1 MFRSGYLSILLLLA
15 VLCLQ
20 SQEYHGSPQYLATY
34 RRAEKWYHAE
44 NPTTVTDSLA
54 LNAYL
59 RTIEQ
64 INKAHVLDAVA
75 MDCYLKSGILQMTA
89 GNNEQALKNFQ
100 QAIATHGL
108 AKELP
113 DSLLFQP
120 YLYAGSIQYDFNNLD
135 SAISCYKKAEA
146 ISGRYPA
153 LNEVERLYNKL
164 GALYYETGDYKRSIP
179 YYEKAISLAASKKPV
194 DINLVVTYKNNIAS
208 SWLKLGAYNQALELY
223 RQLLNFRFNVDQL
236 YINISL
242 VYLQQG
248 DAQQALKFLRQV
260 KQNNFIKYNNLSRA
274 FISIGRY
281 DSARYYNQLALNGVQ
296 ATQGARSADYALAL
310 KYAGD
315 IYCAAGK
322 LHEGIQNYQSA
333 LCLMV
338 PGFTDTVAAHNPG
351 AYTGLQN
358 FSLVFDILSAK
369 ATAFRILQG
378 TQTGTQDLQHA
389 LNAYTAAMALSQHV
403 QNTYASDD
411 ARLFLGNKVNA
422 ACAEAVSVAIKLY
435 GLTNNAAYMIKASS
449 FVESNKASVLQAA
462 LRQLDLT
469 GIAGLPSDLLAAE
482 RKFKILIAKLSI
494 QASRL
499 RDSALISALQK
510 KMGEAELQLSAVQE
524 KLDDQPA
531 YRSLK
536 FNARNTNIDSARL
549 HLDKQDAV
557 LSYYYTSGQLVC
569 FYATSEESGFT
580 TVALPPDF
588 FSGIRQLRADLE
600 SPGKAGRLSNKNIN
614 KQLYQSLLSPVMA
627 KIKARRHLIVIPYNE
642 ICYLPFDILKDPEDG
657 TLLLQKFDISYQY
670 AAGFLADENTATG
683 NEYKVLAMAPFATEH
698 KGYSLLPFL
707 PGSSI
712 EIKDLKGAILT
723 DAAATKSRFISLSD
737 TFPVIHLATHAVA
750 SDIDPLGSYIEF
762 FAEQNA
768 PDSMH
773 RLYEKE
779 IYNLNLKT
787 AKLVILSA
795 CETGNGVLVNGEGI
809 VSLSRAFS
817 YAGCK
822 SVITSLWKADDA
834 ATAFIMQKLH
844 AYLQKGYTK
853 SEALQKARLDYLNNP
868 SVEDRYK
875 LPAYWAHL
883 VLIGNA
889 GPVVT
894 KHLPWYLPA
903 AIIAALFIVIGGV
916 YIKRKRAR

>member
-1 MFRSGYLSILLLLA
+1 MFRRGYLSILLLLA
-15 VLCLQ
+15 VLWLQ
-20 SQEYHGSPQYLATY
+20 SQEYHGPPQYLTTY

-44 NPTTVTDSLA
+44 NPTSVTDSLA
-54 LNAYL
+54 LSAYL

-64 INKAHVLDAVA
+64 ISKAHILDAVA

-89 GNNEQALKNFQ
+89 GNNGQALKNFQ
-100 QAIATHGL
+100 QAIVTHGL

-135 SAISCYKKAEA
+135 SAISYYKKAEA
-146 ISGRYPA
+146 ISSRYPA

-179 YYEKAISLAASKKPV
+179 YYEKAVSLAAARKLV
-194 DINLVVTYKNNIAS
+194 NVNLVVTYKNNIAS
-208 SWLKLGAYNQALELY
+208 SWLKLGAYDQALELY
-223 RQLLNFRFNVDQL
+223 RQLLNFHFNVDQL
-236 YINISL
+236 YTNISL

-248 DAQQALKFLRQV
+248 NAQQALKFLRQV
-260 KQNNFIKYNNLSRA
+260 KQNNLIKYNNLSRA
-274 FISIGRY
+274 FISIGMY
-281 DSARYYNQLALNGVQ
+281 DSARYYNQLALSNVQ
-296 ATQGARSADYALAL
+296 ATQGARSTDYALTL

-315 IYCAAGK
+315 IHCAAGK
-322 LHEGIQNYQSA
+322 LREGIQNYQSA
-333 LCLMV
+333 LCLIV
-338 PGFTDTVAAHNPG
+338 PGFTDTVGAHNPG
-351 AYTGLQN
+351 IYTGLQN

-369 ATAFRILQG
+369 AIAFKILQG
-378 TQTGTQDLQHA
+378 KQTGTQDLQHA
-389 LNAYTAAMALSQHV
+389 LNAYSAALALSQHV

-411 ARLFLGNKVNA
+411 ARLFLGSKVTA
-422 ACAEAVSVAIKLY
+422 ACAEAVSITIKLY
-435 GLTNNAAYMIKASS
+435 ELTNNAAYMIKESS
-449 FVESNKASVLQAA
+449 FVENNKASVLQAA

-482 RKFKILIAKLSI
+482 KKYKILIAKLSI

-499 RDSALISALQK
+499 HDTTLIAVLQK
-510 KMGEAELQLSAVQE
+510 KMREAELQLSAVQE

-531 YRSLK
+531 YRRLK
-536 FNARNTNIDSARL
+536 FNTRNTNIDNARL

-557 LSYYYTSGQLVC
+557 LSYYYTTDRLLC
-569 FYATSEESGFT
+569 FYATREESGCT
-580 TVALPPDF
+580 TVALPTDF
-588 FSGIRQLRADLE
+588 FSGIRQLRSTLE
-600 SPGKAGRLSNKNIN
+600 SPGKVGRQSDKDIN
-614 KQLYQSLLSPVMA
+614 QRLYRTLLSPVIE
-627 KIKARRHLIVIPYNE
+627 KIKTRRHLIIIPYNE
-642 ICYLPFDILKDPEDG
+642 ICYLPFDILKKPEDG

-670 AAGFLADENTATG
+670 TAGFLADESTATS
-683 NEYKVLAMAPFATEH
+683 NEYKVLAMAPFTAER
-698 KGYSLLPFL
+698 KGYSLLPLL
-707 PGSSI
+707 PGSSV
-712 EIKDLKGAILT
+712 EIKDLKGAILK
-723 DAAATKSRFISLSD
+723 DAAATKLQFISLSD
-737 TFPVIHLATHAVA
+737 AFPVIHLATHAVA
-750 SDIDPLGSYIEF
+750 SDIDPLDSYIEF
-762 FAEQNA
+762 FAEQNT

-795 CETGNGVLVNGEGI
+795 CETGKGVLVNGEGI

-834 ATAFIMQKLH
+834 ATAFIMKKLH

-853 SEALQKARLDYLNNP
+853 SEALQKAKLDYLNNP

-889 GPVVT
+889 GPVAT
-894 KHLPWYLPA
+894 KHLPWYIPT
-903 AIIAALFIVIGGV
+903 AIITALFIVIAG
-916 YIKRKRAR
+916 YIKRKRAH